1 MSEIF
6 QCGDQGALVG
16 YLYDECSPEERD
28 AIASHLT
35 RCLSCAAEMS
45 GLTSTRRVL
54 AAWAPPQIDL
64 GLQITRNADAALPA
78 GSVLAFTRPQ
88 PASAERAPWWKAPLP
103 AWAQVAAAMAI
114 FAAGLSVG
122 FMRDRARVPDAP
134 RVAATTVAPVA
145 GPSKEDLA
153 QVEQRLRSEMARLA
167 HTSAPAAA
175 PVPVTARP
183 SDDAIMQRVQSM
195 IDDSVRRQNID
206 FTERIV
212 HQNASMEA
220 QRRADLESVATRI
233 GTLQGQTG
241 AQLGQL
247 QQGFNIL
254 ATRVSQQK

>member
-16 YLYDECSPEERD
+16 YLYDECTPEERD

-35 RCLSCAAEMS
+35 RCVSCADDVS
-45 GLTSTRRVL
+45 GLSSTRRAL

-64 GLQITRNADAALPA
+64 GLQITRKADTALP
-78 GSVLAFTRPQ
+78 GGNVLSFTRPQ
-88 PASAERAPWWKAPLP
+88 PASTERMPWWKAPLP
-103 AWAQVAAAMAI
+103 AWAQVAAAVAI
-114 FAAGLSVG
+114 FAAGLSLG
-122 FMRDRARVPDAP
+122 FLRDRVRAADVPQA
-134 RVAATTVAPVA
+134 VAVPVTPVS

-153 QVEQRLRSEMARLA
+153 QLEQRLRNEMVQLA
-167 HTSAPAAA
+167 HTSAAA
-175 PVPVTARP
+175 VPVAAR
-183 SDDAIMQRVQSM
+183 SADDDAIMQRVRSM
-195 IDDSVRRQNID
+195 IEESERKQNID
-206 FTERIV
+206 FTERAV
-212 HQNASMEA
+212 RQSAAFEA
-220 QRRADLESVATRI
+220 QRRADLESVSTRI